1 MSYRNI
7 NGLKSIQVMLK
18 ELSLYGGSI
27 DGKWGSGSSDGMLAL
42 VSYYWARVKGGKLP
56 AFTHTIK
63 EGDASFQAI
72 VRVQDL
78 LKAAG
83 LYKGNVDGIYGNGT
97 YNGMLAAFVCYRATN
112 GLVELDAC
120 WSKRVSKAFIKKI
133 RDWVKARG
141 MPPEAVN
148 WLMACIAFETAGS
161 FDPTK
166 QNMAGAKYFGL
177 IQFGNAAA
185 KDLGTTTAAL
195 IKLSQLEQLDWV
207 FAYFDMWAKRG
218 KKCTQLEDF
227 YLAIFY
233 PAAVGKA
240 ADTVIFVK
248 DVDSVAY
255 TQNGGLDINKDDRIT
270 VGEINERIYQMYFQG
285 MEPANRVPL

>member
-1 MSYRNI
+1 
-7 NGLKSIQVMLK
+7 MLK

-56 AFTHTIK
+56 AFTHTVI
-63 EGDASFQAI
+63 EGDASYQAI
-72 VRVQDL
+72 MRVQDL

-83 LYKGNVDGIYGNGT
+83 LYKGLVDGIYGRNT
-97 YNGMLAAFVCYRATN
+97 YDGMLSAFICYRATN
-112 GLVELDAC
+112 GLVQLDAC
-120 WSKRVSKAFIKKI
+120 WSKRVSKAFIQKI

-141 MPPEAVN
+141 LPSEAVD
-148 WLMACIAFETAGS
+148 WLLGCIAFETAGT
-161 FDPTK
+161 FDHTK

-177 IQFGNAAA
+177 IQFGDAAA

-195 IKLSQLEQLDWV
+195 IKLTQLEQLDYV

-227 YLAIFY
+227 YLTIFY
-233 PAAVGKA
+233 PAAVGKS

-248 DVDSVAY
+248 DVDTKAY
-255 TQNGGLDINKDDRIT
+255 TQNGGLDIDKDGKIT
-270 VGEINERIYQMYFQG
+270 VGEINDRIYQMYFQG